1 MVDLLPTEDQRGIVQ
16 ALSRYLE
23 AELPARRLLGVTRDP
38 ALADDPWRRTAAM
51 GWFGLG
57 LLEKAGGA
65 GLSIVEEMLMFR
77 ACGRVL
83 APPAFLAATLG
94 AKVAAGAG
102 DDTLARAIA
111 DGSMRVALGLPT
123 AGGIFAKDA
132 ADALVVLDGETADF
146 LLRIEANHATLFPRR
161 HIELGTMCGGFDE
174 TVAAHRA
181 QVRGNGISVDGPQ
194 FHCHALVLAAANLGG
209 ICDAVMEMAADYA
222 KVREQFGRPIG
233 SFQAIKHR
241 CADMAVRS
249 EAVGAQISFAA
260 VALRDGRADAEFQ
273 AVAAKLVAGSYAV
286 ASAQENIQV
295 HGAIGTT
302 AELSAHL
309 FLKRAH
315 LWDLCFGTSREQR
328 TKLLACAS
336 AQPRAA

>member
-23 AELPARRLLGVTRDP
+23 AELPARRLVGATRDP
-38 ALADDPWRRTAAM
+38 ALADDLWRRTAAM

-57 LLEKAGGA
+57 LPEGLGGA
-65 GLSIVEEMLMFR
+65 GLSVVEEMLMFR

-94 AKVAAGAG
+94 AKIAAKIG
-102 DDTLARAIA
+102 DEQLARAIA
-111 DGSMRVALGLPT
+111 DGSKRVAPGLPT
-123 AGGIFAKDA
+123 TDKD
-132 ADALVVLDGETADF
+132 LIVLDGETADF
-146 LLRIEANHATLFPRR
+146 FLRIDESAVALLPRQQ
-161 HIELGTMCGGFDE
+161 IELGKACNGFDE
-174 TVAAHRA
+174 TIAAHHARA
-181 QVRGNGISVDGPQ
+181 HGDGMKIEGSDIHLQ
-194 FHCHALVLAAANLGG
+194 ALVLAAANLAG
-209 ICDAVMEMAADYA
+209 ICDAVTEMAADYA
-222 KVREQFGRPIG
+222 KVREQFGQPIG
-233 SFQAIKHR
+233 AFQAIKHR

-249 EAVGAQISFAA
+249 EAVGAQIAFAA
-260 VALRDGRADAEFQ
+260 VSLRDARADAKFQ

-286 ASAQENIQV
+286 TSAQENIQV
-295 HGAIGTT
+295 HGAIGAT

-328 TKLLACAS
+328 AKLLTCAS
-336 AQPRAA
+336 AQLRAA